1 MKNTTVKNIMTKDI
15 ITINA
20 NENLSKAGDLMD
32 KNHFRHL
39 PVVEGDK
46 LIGILSKTDL
56 LRLGF
61 NDRMGELE
69 SQIGANLY
77 DVLNVGQVM
86 VAHPMFISE
95 SMSIAEASQKMIEE
109 EFHALPV
116 VDDENKLAG
125 ILTSSDALRFFI
137 EN

>member
-1 MKNTTVKNIMTKDI
+1 MKNTLVKEIMTKDI
-15 ITINA
+15 ITIGA
-20 NENLSKAGDLMD
+20 EENLSKASDLME

-39 PVVEGDK
+39 PVVDGEK

-61 NDRMGELE
+61 NDQMGDLE
-69 SQIGANLY
+69 TQIGVNLY

-86 VAHPMFISE
+86 VANPMFVHEEMTIT
-95 SMSIAEASQKMIEE
+95 EASQKMVEE

-116 VDDENKLAG
+116 VDTNKLSG
-125 ILTSSDALRFFI
+125 IITSSDALKYFI
-137 EN
+137 NN